1 MTTIVRIT
9 DPINWYQ
16 RFDWLQQNSTVFGDY
31 TNWSA
36 WQVGLDDIYV
46 QVDDVSATMYYLGW
60 KP

>member
-31 TNWSA
+31 TNWGA